1 MQLDYCFQ
9 TITLN
14 FYHLLFT
21 AESAHIYCRYDPLV
35 SFFVFVWSQMLVK
48 GKISTWYSTMVL
60 KRMATMHSI

>member
-21 AESAHIYCRYDPLV
+21 AESAQMCLCDP
-35 SFFVFVWSQMLVK
+35 
-48 GKISTWYSTMVL
+48 
-60 KRMATMHSI
+60 RR